1 MVSEVI
7 SIQVKQYDWINVFHV
22 FIVILQVG
30 LVIFF
35 HIFSF
40 VLIFPI
46 VLFKVTLF
54 IVLSVIETWE

>member
-30 LVIFF
+30 LVISF
-35 HIFSF
+35 HIFIF

-46 VLFKVTLF
+46 VHFKVTLF